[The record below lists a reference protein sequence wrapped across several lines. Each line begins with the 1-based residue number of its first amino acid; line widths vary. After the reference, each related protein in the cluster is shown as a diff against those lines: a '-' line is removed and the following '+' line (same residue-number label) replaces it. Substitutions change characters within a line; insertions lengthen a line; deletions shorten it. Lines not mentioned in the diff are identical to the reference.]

1 MKINL
6 SIFFFIAFSLNIF
19 AQEILNLSELETEIN
34 ALAEE
39 MHKDSAESRRL
50 KNANDILTLLSNN
63 LIQKGSFKYP
73 FSNLKGISVLEPKD
87 KKFKIFTWE
96 VFVNKDSYRQFGI
109 IQTADEKVYALE
121 DKSETIKA
129 AEFAK
134 LKPENWYGALYYHV
148 QDFTTGV
155 NNETQYLLLGRD
167 SYGYYE
173 RRKVIDILYFDFM
186 GRPRFGN
193 NLIQIK
199 DGRGQLRTVGRYFL
213 QYSAVASVMLRYDQD
228 LKMVIYDHLVM
239 GSPIMKDVP
248 PSNIPDGSFNGLK
261 TQKGKWE
268 FVDMVFEYNPDNILE
283 DAQNPAAI
291 MLRND
296 QKRDG
301 GKDIFGKEKSPEKKK
316 NLKTERP

>member
-6 SIFFFIAFSLNIF
+6 SILFLIAFSICTY
-19 AQEILNLSELETEIN
+19 AQEALDLSDLETEIN
-34 ALAEE
+34 ALAVEI
-39 MHKDSAESRRL
+39 HSDSSESRRM
-50 KNANDILTLLSNN
+50 KNANEVLLLLSNN
-63 LIQKGSFKYP
+63 LTKKGSFKFS

-109 IQTADEKVYALE
+109 IQTADEKVYPLE

-148 QDFTTGV
+148 QDFTTGI

-167 SYGYYE
+167 SYGYFE

-199 DGRGQLRTVGRYFL
+199 DGRGQIRMVGRYFL
-213 QYSAVASVMLRYDQD
+213 QYSASASVTLRYDED
-228 LKMVIYDHLVM
+228 LKMVVYDHLVM
-239 GSPIMKDVP
+239 GAPIMKDIP
-248 PSNIPDGSFNGLK
+248 PSNIPDGSFNGIK
-261 TQKGKWE
+261 AQKGKWE
-268 FVDMVFEYNPDNILE
+268 FVDMVFEYNPENILE
-283 DAQNPAAI
+283 DAQNPTSI
-291 MLRND
+291 MLRNN

-301 GKDIFGKEKSPEKKK
+301 GKDIFGKEKSTEKKK
-316 NLKTERP
+316 NTKTERP